1 MELVE
6 TVEVLELLMH
16 TNRFP
21 YPCRDRA
28 TVIRELGIIKP
39 LGKLANLR
47 DDCSEL
53 VGWNCIEEFAQGSEH
68 KFLINCSSTQTPQLW
83 LSVS

>member
-21 YPCRDRA
+21 YLCRDSA
-28 TVIRELGIIKP
+28 TVFRELDIIKP
-39 LGKLANLR
+39 LEKLANLR
-47 DDCSEL
+47 MF
-53 VGWNCIEEFAQGSEH
+53 G
-68 KFLINCSSTQTPQLW
+68 
-83 LSVS
+83 VSW